1 METPPDSV
9 VDDAQLTFMGVPPE
23 QLGEIRSAVDAHM
36 QQFLV
41 GPGTSRFPLAF
52 QIFQAR
58 NP

>member
-1 METPPDSV
+1 
-9 VDDAQLTFMGVPPE
+9 MGVPPE

-52 QIFQAR
+52 QIFEAR